1 MIIVPMTV
9 DHIREIMRYEQD
21 MFGSESWSASA
32 YREELADRI
41 QRYYV
46 VALDDDAALLGWAGV
61 RVLADEAEILTIGVI
76 PTARRAGTGSALLGE
91 LIEECRRRSVR
102 MVFLDVRVGNE
113 DAQRIYVREGFVVVG
128 RRRGYYDNG
137 RSDSLTMSMELES
150 VPR

>member
-1 MIIVPMTV
+1 MIIVAMTA

-21 MFGSESWSASA
+21 MFGPESWSAAA

-46 VALDDDAALLGWAGV
+46 VALDDDAVLLGWAGV
-61 RVLADEAEILTIGVI
+61 RVVADEAEILTIGVI
-76 PTARRAGTGSALLGE
+76 PAARRAGIGSALLGE
-91 LIEECRRRSVR
+91 LVEECRRRSVR
-102 MVFLDVRVGNE
+102 VVFLDVRVANE
-113 DAQRIYVREGFVVVG
+113 DAQRVYVREGFAVVG

-137 RSDSLTMSMELES
+137 RSDSLTMSLALES

>member
-1 MIIVPMTV
+1 MIIVSMTA
-9 DHIREIMRYEQD
+9 DHIRELMRYEQD
-21 MFGSESWSASA
+21 MFGPESWTASS

-61 RVLADEAEILTIGVI
+61 RVLGDEAEILTIGVI

-102 MVFLDVRVGNE
+102 VVFLDVRLENE
-113 DAQRIYVREGFVVVG
+113 DAQRIYVREGFVGVG
-128 RRRGYYDNG
+128 RRRGYYDHG
-137 RSDSLTMSMELES
+137 RSDSLTMSLELES
-150 VPR
+150 VTP